1 MEYFMENFFPAIM
14 LFLSQTIL
22 CLWCR
27 NKYIRLIPTV
37 IALGI
42 TLYHLEIVIRQLQIP
57 SVWNVMV
64 FGYLAMT
71 VLPSLAA
78 VGFGWI
84 VYVVKLM
91 IRESKELR
99 K

>member
-1 MEYFMENFFPAIM
+1 MEYFMENFFPAVM
-14 LFLSQTIL
+14 LFVSQAAL

-27 NKYIRLIPTV
+27 NKFIRLIPTF

-42 TLYHLEIVIRQLQIP
+42 TVYHMEIIIRQLQTP

-64 FGYLAMT
+64 LAYLAMT
-71 VLPSLAA
+71 VLPVLAA